1 MLWESGLT
9 TPHPIKPDDN
19 KDEVMHVADNTFL
32 VTGAASGLG
41 SAVARRLVDKGARVV
56 LCDLSE
62 DIEDLSASLGSNT
75 LACTGDITSAAQMT
89 AIFERAAVFAGEAGL
104 AGVVH
109 CAGVVSVGKLLDR
122 DGNPANLDAYAKTI
136 DINLVGTFNVM
147 RLAAAAM
154 AGRAPGEEGER
165 GVIINTASIAAF
177 DGQVG
182 QCAYSASKA
191 GVVGMSL
198 PAARELSRYGIRVM
212 AIAPGVFETPMMAQI
227 PSEAAQALAA
237 SIPFPKRLGRAEEFA
252 LLAEQIITNPMLNGE
267 VIRLDGG
274 IRMQ

>member
-1 MLWESGLT
+1 MQV
-9 TPHPIKPDDN
+9 
-19 KDEVMHVADNTFL
+19 KDRTFL
-32 VTGAASGLG
+32 ITGAASGLG
-41 SAVARRLVDKGARVV
+41 AATAERLVNAGANVV
-56 LCDLSE
+56 LCDMSDRVLSLAE
-62 DIEDLSASLGSNT
+62 QLGAQAK
-75 LACTGDITSAAQMT
+75 ACVADITSAADVQQAVNT
-89 AIFERAAVFAGEAGL
+89 AVALGGESGL
-104 AGVVH
+104 SGVVH
-109 CAGVVSVGKLLDR
+109 CAGVVSVAKLVDR
-122 DGNPANLDAYAKTI
+122 EGNPAELDSYARTVH
-136 DINLVGTFNVM
+136 INLVGTFNVM

-154 AGRAPGEEGER
+154 ANNPPGDSGER

-198 PAARELSRYGIRVM
+198 PAARELSRHAIRVM
-212 AIAPGVFETPMMAQI
+212 AIAPGVFETPMMSEI
-227 PSEAAQALAA
+227 PDEAAQALAA
-237 SIPFPKRLGRAEEFA
+237 AVPFPKRLGKPEEFA

>member
-1 MLWESGLT
+1 MQV
-9 TPHPIKPDDN
+9 
-19 KDEVMHVADNTFL
+19 KDRTFL
-32 VTGAASGLG
+32 ITGAASGLG
-41 SAVARRLVDKGARVV
+41 AATAERLVNAGANVV
-56 LCDLSE
+56 LCDMSDRVLNLAE
-62 DIEDLSASLGSNT
+62 QLGAQAK
-75 LACTGDITSAAQMT
+75 ACVADITSAADMQQAVNT
-89 AIFERAAVFAGEAGL
+89 AVALGGESGL
-104 AGVVH
+104 SGVVH
-109 CAGVVSVGKLLDR
+109 CAGVVSVAKLVDR
-122 DGNPANLDAYAKTI
+122 EGNPADLDSYARTVH
-136 DINLVGTFNVM
+136 INLVGTFNVM

-154 AGRAPGEEGER
+154 ANNPPGDSGER

-198 PAARELSRYGIRVM
+198 PAARELSRHAIRVM
-212 AIAPGVFETPMMAQI
+212 AIAPGVFETPMMSEI
-227 PSEAAQALAA
+227 PDEAAQALAA
-237 SIPFPKRLGRAEEFA
+237 AVPFPKRLGKPEEFA

>member
-1 MLWESGLT
+1 MQV
-9 TPHPIKPDDN
+9 
-19 KDEVMHVADNTFL
+19 KDRTFL
-32 VTGAASGLG
+32 ITGAASGLG
-41 SAVARRLVDKGARVV
+41 AATAERLVNAGANIV
-56 LCDLSE
+56 LCDMSDRVLNLAE
-62 DIEDLSASLGSNT
+62 QLGAQAK
-75 LACTGDITSAAQMT
+75 ACVADITSAADVQQAVNT
-89 AIFERAAVFAGEAGL
+89 AVALGGESGL
-104 AGVVH
+104 SGVVH
-109 CAGVVSVGKLLDR
+109 CAGVVSVAKLVDR
-122 DGNPANLDAYAKTI
+122 EGNPADLDSYARTVH
-136 DINLVGTFNVM
+136 INLVGTFNVM

-154 AGRAPGEEGER
+154 ANNPPGDSGER

-198 PAARELSRYGIRVM
+198 PAARELSRHAIRVM
-212 AIAPGVFETPMMAQI
+212 AIAPGVFETPMMSEI
-227 PSEAAQALAA
+227 PDEAAQALAA
-237 SIPFPKRLGRAEEFA
+237 AVPFPKRLGKPEEFA

>member
-1 MLWESGLT
+1 MD
-9 TPHPIKPDDN
+9 IRN
-19 KDEVMHVADNTFL
+19 RCFL
-32 VTGAASGLG
+32 ITGAASGLG
-41 SAVARRLVDKGARVV
+41 AATAARLIDLGGKVV
-56 LCDLSE
+56 LCDLSDGVFDQAE
-62 DIEDLSASLGSNT
+62 ALG
-75 LACTGDITSAAQMT
+75 
-89 AIFERAAVFAGEAGL
+89 ERAQAVKGDVTSGEQMAEAFEAAVALGGEHGL

-109 CAGVVSVGKLLDR
+109 CAGVVSVAKLVDR
-122 DGNPANLDAYAKTI
+122 EGHPADLDAYARTI
-136 DINLVGTFNVM
+136 QINLVGTFNVM

-154 AGRAPGEEGER
+154 AKNAPCFSGER
-165 GVIINTASIAAF
+165 GVIVNTASIAAF

-198 PAARELSRYGIRVM
+198 PAARELSRHAIRVM
-212 AIAPGVFETPMMAQI
+212 AIAPGVFETPMMSEI
-227 PSEAAQALAA
+227 PREAHDALVAGV
-237 SIPFPKRLGRAEEFA
+237 PFPKRLGRAEEFA

>member
-1 MLWESGLT
+1 MQV
-9 TPHPIKPDDN
+9 
-19 KDEVMHVADNTFL
+19 KDRTFL
-32 VTGAASGLG
+32 ITGAASGLG
-41 SAVARRLVDKGARVV
+41 AATAERLVNAGANVV
-56 LCDLSE
+56 LCDMSDRVLNLAE
-62 DIEDLSASLGSNT
+62 QLGAQAK
-75 LACTGDITSAAQMT
+75 ACVADITSAADMQQ
-89 AIFERAAVFAGEAGL
+89 AVNAAVALGGESGL
-104 AGVVH
+104 SGVVH
-109 CAGVVSVGKLLDR
+109 CAGVVSVAKLVDR
-122 DGNPANLDAYAKTI
+122 EGNPADLDSYARTVN
-136 DINLVGTFNVM
+136 INLVGTFNVM

-154 AGRAPGEEGER
+154 AKNPPGDSGER

-198 PAARELSRYGIRVM
+198 PAARELSRHAIRVM
-212 AIAPGVFETPMMAQI
+212 AIAPGVFETPMMSEI
-227 PSEAAQALAA
+227 PDEAAQALAA
-237 SIPFPKRLGRAEEFA
+237 AVPFPKRLGKPEEFA

>member
-1 MLWESGLT
+1 MQV
-9 TPHPIKPDDN
+9 
-19 KDEVMHVADNTFL
+19 KDRTFL
-32 VTGAASGLG
+32 ITGAASGLG
-41 SAVARRLVDKGARVV
+41 AATAERLVNAGANVV
-56 LCDLSE
+56 LCDMSDRVLNLAE
-62 DIEDLSASLGSNT
+62 QLGAQAK
-75 LACTGDITSAAQMT
+75 ACVADITSAADMQQAVNT
-89 AIFERAAVFAGEAGL
+89 AVALGGESGL
-104 AGVVH
+104 SGVVH
-109 CAGVVSVGKLLDR
+109 CVGVVSVAKLVDR
-122 DGNPANLDAYAKTI
+122 EGNPADLDSYARTVN
-136 DINLVGTFNVM
+136 INLVGTFNVM

-154 AGRAPGEEGER
+154 AKNPPGDSGER

-198 PAARELSRYGIRVM
+198 PAARELSRHAIRVM
-212 AIAPGVFETPMMAQI
+212 AIAPGVFETPMMSEI
-227 PSEAAQALAA
+227 PGEAAQALAA
-237 SIPFPKRLGRAEEFA
+237 AVPFPKRLGKPEEFA

>member
-1 MLWESGLT
+1 MQV
-9 TPHPIKPDDN
+9 
-19 KDEVMHVADNTFL
+19 KDRTFL
-32 VTGAASGLG
+32 ITGAASGLG
-41 SAVARRLVDKGARVV
+41 AATAERLVNAGANVV
-56 LCDLSE
+56 LCDMSDRVLNLAE
-62 DIEDLSASLGSNT
+62 QLGAQAK
-75 LACTGDITSAAQMT
+75 ACVADITSAADMQQAVNT
-89 AIFERAAVFAGEAGL
+89 AVALGGESGL
-104 AGVVH
+104 SGVVH
-109 CAGVVSVGKLLDR
+109 CAGVVSVAKLVDR
-122 DGNPANLDAYAKTI
+122 EGNPAELDSYARTVH
-136 DINLVGTFNVM
+136 INLVGTFNVM

-154 AGRAPGEEGER
+154 AKNLPSDSGER

-198 PAARELSRYGIRVM
+198 PAARELSRHAIRVM
-212 AIAPGVFETPMMAQI
+212 VIAPGVFETPMMSEI
-227 PSEAAQALAA
+227 PDEAAQALAA
-237 SIPFPKRLGRAEEFA
+237 AVPFPKRLGKPEEFA

>member
-1 MLWESGLT
+1 MQV
-9 TPHPIKPDDN
+9 KN
-19 KDEVMHVADNTFL
+19 RTFL
-32 VTGAASGLG
+32 ITGAASGLG
-41 SAVARRLVDKGARVV
+41 AATAERLVAGGGRVV

-62 DIEDLSASLGSNT
+62 AVESHAEKLGE
-75 LACTGDITSAAQMT
+75 AARAVRGDVTSAKDIQ
-89 AIFERAAVFAGEAGL
+89 AAVDAAVALGGEAGL

-109 CAGVVSVGKLLDR
+109 CAGVVSVAKLVDR
-122 DGNPANLDAYAKTI
+122 EGNPADLEAYARTVQ
-136 DINLVGTFNVM
+136 INLVGTFNVM

-154 AGRAPGEEGER
+154 AKNGPGDDGER
-165 GVIINTASIAAF
+165 GVIVNTASIAAF

-198 PAARELSRYGIRVM
+198 PAARELSRHGIRVM
-212 AIAPGVFETPMMAQI
+212 AIAPGVFQTPMMSEI
-227 PSEAAQALAA
+227 PDEAAQALAA
-237 SIPFPKRLGRAEEFA
+237 SVPFPKRLGYPDEFA
-252 LLAEQIITNPMLNGE
+252 RLAEQIITNPMLNGE